1 MNKLITIFWL
11 AGESSGDLHC
21 ELIMKALAKD
31 GKRYNHV
38 GIGGPKMQA
47 QGLKPLFPFDRF
59 AVMGF
64 VEVLAHLA
72 FFLKVEQRIKRLFE
86 EAKPDLV
93 ILADYPGL
101 NLRIA
106 HLADEHRIP
115 VLYYIVPQ
123 FWAWKHER
131 VFKLKASVKHTACI
145 LPFEEE
151 LLSIHNINCTYVGH
165 PIAEEIEHKM
175 DRDAF
180 ARFFHLNAG
189 RKWLGFFPGSRN
201 SEVKK
206 MLPIFLKAAKKWDQN
221 EYEIL
226 ISKSHGVKHQL
237 FMDMVSHTG
246 MPNLNIIDGYNYD
259 MMKHCDALVCTSG
272 TVTLEAAYIG
282 TPCVICY
289 RANPLS
295 YAIGKHLVRVSRI
308 GLPNI
313 ILDNDVLPEL
323 VQQDMNVDNI
333 NAKLSEILPGSPRR
347 EVILLELKKLRAML
361 SDKKPS
367 VEMPKI
373 IEQMLITYG

>member
-1 MNKLITIFWL
+1 MNRLITIFWL

-31 GKRYNHV
+31 GKRYKHV

-47 QGLKPLFPFDRF
+47 QGLKALFPFDRF

-106 HLADEHRIP
+106 HLADEYRIP

-131 VFKLKASVKHTACI
+131 VFKLKANVRHCACI
-145 LPFEEE
+145 LPFEED
-151 LLSIHNINCTYVGH
+151 LLSIHNIDCTYVGH
-165 PIAEEIEHKM
+165 PIAEEIEQKM
-175 DRDAF
+175 DRDTF

-201 SEVKK
+201 SEAKK
-206 MLPIFLKAAKKWDQN
+206 MLPTFLKAARKWDPNQ
-221 EYEIL
+221 YEIL
-226 ISKSHGVKHQL
+226 VSKSHGVKHQL
-237 FMDMVSHTG
+237 FMDLVSNTG

-282 TPCVICY
+282 TPSVICY
-289 RANPLS
+289 KANPFS
-295 YAIGKHLVRVSRI
+295 YLIGKHLIRVSRI

-323 VQQDMNVDNI
+323 VQQDMTQENI
-333 NAKLSEILPGSPRR
+333 NTKLLEILPGSPRR
-347 EVILLELKKLRAML
+347 EVVLLELRKLRAML
-361 SDKKPS
+361 SGKKPS

-373 IEQMLITYG
+373 IQHMLSTYG